1 MSNDVDLRGRV
12 VLVTG
17 ASRGLGQS
25 LALAFADAG
34 ADVVLAA
41 RSVAAL
47 EAVADEVRARGRRAL
62 AIPTDVTV
70 TAEVDAL
77 VERAV
82 QELGAVDVLVNNSGV
97 VDAVKLVDTTDE
109 RWDRIF
115 DTNLRGTFLCT
126 RAVGRFLIDRGSGGK
141 VINIASNFGLM
152 GLPQFTAYCAS
163 KAAVIH
169 FTRALALE
177 WAAAGVQVNAIAPGY
192 FATDINAELRS
203 DPEQFNKVLR
213 RIPARR
219 MGNPEEI
226 APLALYLASPASD
239 FITGQTIVIDGGQAA
254 A

>member
-1 MSNDVDLRGRV
+1 MHARRGPV
-12 VLVTG
+12 
-17 ASRGLGQS
+17 
-25 LALAFADAG
+25 
-34 ADVVLAA
+34 
-41 RSVAAL
+41 
-47 EAVADEVRARGRRAL
+47 
-62 AIPTDVTV
+62 
-70 TAEVDAL
+70 
-77 VERAV
+77 
-82 QELGAVDVLVNNSGV
+82 
-97 VDAVKLVDTTDE
+97 
-109 RWDRIF
+109 
-115 DTNLRGTFLCT
+115 
-126 RAVGRFLIDRGSGGK
+126 LIDRGSGGK

-152 GLPQFTAYCAS
+152 GLPQFPAYCAS

-192 FATDINAELRS
+192 FATDIDAELRS

>member
-126 RAVGRFLIDRGSGGK
+126 RAVGRS
-141 VINIASNFGLM
+141 
-152 GLPQFTAYCAS
+152 
-163 KAAVIH
+163 
-169 FTRALALE
+169 
-177 WAAAGVQVNAIAPGY
+177 
-192 FATDINAELRS
+192 
-203 DPEQFNKVLR
+203 
-213 RIPARR
+213 
-219 MGNPEEI
+219 
-226 APLALYLASPASD
+226 
-239 FITGQTIVIDGGQAA
+239 
-254 A
+254 